1 MLCFHSQRK
10 NIEKF
15 IFEHNIICVLFID
28 AINQSD
34 WRNFPLFLILS
45 FHHEQV
51 LKCVTSFFRHIE
63 DTFSFICYP
72 VNKVI
77 RLFDFFK
84 DLFTYLIYFWL
95 LVLHCCVGFL
105 YLDQGLLFL
114 VLRRLLLAAA
124 SLVERR
130 LYSTSASVVAVRGLS
145 S

>member
-1 MLCFHSQRK
+1 MLCFHSQRI

-63 DTFSFICYP
+63 DTFSFICYS

-77 RLFDFFK
+77 RLFDFFLRFPY
-84 DLFTYLIYFWL
+84 LFN
-95 LVLHCCVGFL
+95 
-105 YLDQGLLFL
+105 
-114 VLRRLLLAAA
+114 LLLTAG
-124 SLVERR
+124 SPL
-130 LYSTSASVVAVRGLS
+130 LCGLS
-145 S
+145 LPGSRAALPCIMQVSPCGGFSPCGAQALQHFGFSSCSAWAQ